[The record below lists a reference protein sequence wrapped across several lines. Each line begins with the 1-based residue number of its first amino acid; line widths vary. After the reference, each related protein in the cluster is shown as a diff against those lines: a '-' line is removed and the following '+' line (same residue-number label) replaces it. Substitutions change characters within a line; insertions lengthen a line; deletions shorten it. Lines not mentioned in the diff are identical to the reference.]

1 MTNGL
6 HDVELLSMEIHVVFN
21 KKIEKKV
28 NNYKLKKKNMYVNN
42 YFDIFVF
49 LLFLIIF
56 LHETIK
62 NNKEKEEYKKL
73 VNVLKE
79 EVSFL
84 REEVNKINN
93 KNIKLETNIFNTN
106 KDLEEKIN
114 KRFRKVNEFNLDFNL
129 KYPLFLNS
137 LKYLKSD
144 IESILVQQ
152 NINIQY
158 IYYYL
163 ANLDDIR
170 QYNSKY
176 FKIIIFCRKL
186 FNYFDDIKD
195 LKKDNSVFFTEKF
208 KKEMLKLSKNK

>member
-114 KRFRKVNEFNLDFNL
+114 KRFRKVYEFNLDFNL

>member
-137 LKYLKSD
+137 LKFLIYFYNKKIVNYYLVLLNLKG
-144 IESILVQQ
+144 SIL
-152 NINIQY
+152 
-158 IYYYL
+158 
-163 ANLDDIR
+163 
-170 QYNSKY
+170 K
-176 FKIIIFCRKL
+176 KIIGGMM
-186 FNYFDDIKD
+186 
-195 LKKDNSVFFTEKF
+195 
-208 KKEMLKLSKNK
+208 MLKNY

>member
-1 MTNGL
+1 
-6 HDVELLSMEIHVVFN
+6 
-21 KKIEKKV
+21 
-28 NNYKLKKKNMYVNN
+28 MY
-42 YFDIFVF
+42 
-49 LLFLIIF
+49 
-56 LHETIK
+56 LHEHTK

-73 VNVLKE
+73 VNELKE

-84 REEVNKINN
+84 RNEVTKINN
-93 KNIKLETNIFNTN
+93 KNTRLETNIFDIN
-106 KDLEEKIN
+106 KDLDEKIN
-114 KRFRKVNEFNLDFNL
+114 KQYKKVNEFNIDFNL

-144 IESILVQQ
+144 IESILVEQS
-152 NINIQY
+152 INIQY

-176 FKIIIFCRKL
+176 FKIMIFCRKL

-195 LKKDNSVFFTEKF
+195 LKKDNTIFFTEKF
-208 KKEMLKLSKNK
+208 KKEMVKLSKIK

>member
-186 FNYFDDIKD
+186 FNYF
-195 LKKDNSVFFTEKF
+195 SF
-208 KKEMLKLSKNK
+208 